1 METISK
7 TTLTFLA
14 DLKKNN
20 NREWFIQNR
29 KNYELAKTEFEKFVQ
44 AAINQIAVF
53 EPIMK
58 GLEAGSC
65 IFRINR
71 DVRFSN
77 DKSPYKAH
85 FGAFIVRGGRKNG
98 DKFGGYYI
106 HIEPGNN
113 LLAGGAHMPPSP
125 WLTALREKID
135 EEPEKLLKIIND
147 KDFIEYFGKLEGEK
161 LKSAPRGYPAN
172 HPHLDL
178 LKHKSYFVMTETADK
193 DVISSNYLDYIIKV
207 AKAMKPLNDFVSE
220 Y

>member
-7 TTLTFLA
+7 STLTYLA
-14 DLKKNN
+14 NLKNN
-20 NREWFIQNR
+20 NDRDWFNKNR
-29 KNYELAKTEFEKFVQ
+29 KDYEAAKKEFEKFVQ
-44 AAINQIAVF
+44 AAIDQIAVF

-58 GLEAGSC
+58 GLEASSC

-85 FGAFIVRGGRKNG
+85 FGAFIVKGGRKNG
-98 DKFGGYYI
+98 DKYGGYYI
-106 HIEPGNN
+106 HIEPGNS
-113 LLAGGAHMPPSP
+113 LIAGGAHMPPSP

-135 EEPEKLLKIIND
+135 EDPKKLLKIIND
-147 KDFIEYFGKLEGEK
+147 KEFIEYFGKLEGEK
-161 LKSAPRGYPAN
+161 LKSAPRGYPAD

-178 LKHKSYFVMTETADK
+178 LKFKSYFVMAEVADK
-193 DVISSNYLDYIIKV
+193 DVISPNYLNYVIKV
-207 AKAMKPLNDFVSE
+207 SKAMKPLNDFVSE